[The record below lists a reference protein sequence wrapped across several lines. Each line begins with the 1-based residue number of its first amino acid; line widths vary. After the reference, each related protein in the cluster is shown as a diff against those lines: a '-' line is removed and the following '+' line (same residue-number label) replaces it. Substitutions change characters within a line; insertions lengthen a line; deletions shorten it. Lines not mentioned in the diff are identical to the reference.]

1 MPLVPIDA
9 SSTLDASEQVKALLL
24 RLHTNSLAQEEEI
37 SKPDGKWTTLKALK
51 RRGDAGD
58 AAALADYQQ
67 QFDDLMRDKMIAL
80 DQDKALFIYHLCRA
94 LSATRIVEAGTSF
107 GLSTIYLALA
117 VGQNASKLGPGQ
129 RKTAKVIATE
139 NEPSKAILARQ
150 HWKEAGEEVEPWIEL
165 REGDLRQTLA
175 SNLPE
180 EIDFVLFDIWT
191 PMVVPALRVLEPN
204 LKKGAVIVADNVTS
218 SAYGYED
225 FHDYIKTRRNAYRSL
240 VLPYSG
246 GLEFTVYDP

>member
-1 MPLVPIDA
+1 MARVDESLTI
-9 SSTLDASEQVKALLL
+9 DASEQVKALLL
-24 RLHTNSLAQEEEI
+24 RLHSGSLAQEEELN
-37 SKPDGKWTTLKALK
+37 KPDGKWTALRVLKSQ
-51 RRGDAGD
+51 GDAGD
-58 AAALADYQQ
+58 AVALAEYQR

-80 DQDKALFIYHLCRA
+80 DQDKALFVYHLCRA

-117 VGQNASKLGPGQ
+117 VGQNASKLDPEQ
-129 RKTAKVIATE
+129 RKAAKVIATE
-139 NEPSKAILARQ
+139 NEASKAILARQ
-150 HWKEAGEEVEPWIEL
+150 HWKEAGDEVEPWIEL

-175 SNLPE
+175 SNLPK

-191 PMVVPALRVLEPN
+191 PMVVPTLRLLEPN
-204 LKKGAVIVADNVTS
+204 LKKGAVLVADNVTS
-218 SAYGYED
+218 SAYGYGE

-246 GLEFTVYDP
+246 GLEFTIYDP